1 MQQEAARPIT
11 ARAEQI
17 RTKFQSLLD
26 KTALIKAHLSV
37 VTGYPGEKGDP
48 NGTQQ
53 FGVPGGGGVTDYDST
68 LVYYAIDTSKGQS
81 GSGVYRFWKDKR
93 AIIAVHGGE
102 YDSDENRGARITKA
116 RHDKIRGWQNA
127 DE

>member
-53 FGVPGGGGVTDYDST
+53 FGVPGGGGVTTTTLPLYITRSIPRRDRVAQAST
-68 LVYYAIDTSKGQS
+68 ASGKTSAPSLPCMAGNMTAT
-81 GSGVYRFWKDKR
+81 R
-93 AIIAVHGGE
+93 IAV
-102 YDSDENRGARITKA
+102 RGSPRLDMT
-116 RHDKIRGWQNA
+116 IRGWQNA